1 MTTIESDPP
10 ENWTT
15 ANDAAQSHAKQTLQQ
30 RDGVD
35 HTASVEPEQCM
46 EEQHKPPPSTN
57 NSIGYLGADTSLS
70 KLTDM
75 LNSATPRTESQGNLC
90 VAYPSVVPSPLHKQH
105 GPYVPIPPA
114 PMLCGGPGPGPAG
127 SWPSPRTNKTI
138 EDHFFMTNEHLDV
151 VGKTTYDAL
160 DMYTKQQISA
170 ANASHEQLVVVL
182 DDHIKGLKAQL
193 SSVNEKAESNSS
205 QTHNVSLKLDQLE
218 SFLKDEV
225 LTAMTGQAKKTA
237 EMQSSL
243 EEVQSTVTQMQRVM
257 EKLSTT
263 ESGPYP
269 PASSALSGSGGS
281 TFMTQSTPNH
291 HSQHALTSF
300 YGNVPRRDEQSPMPP
315 VQDRAVSNTYDSHG
329 DPQGNYGTNWQSQAW
344 NGRPS
349 YHGRNKGEATS
360 YAGANPYH
368 VGNNNQ
374 YNNGYMSGYSS
385 YSFSPT
391 GSEQPHAY
399 GQKATQ

>member
-1 MTTIESDPP
+1 MTTTESDPP
-10 ENWTT
+10 EKWTT
-15 ANDAAQSHAKQTLQQ
+15 GNDTAQGQAKQKPQQ
-30 RDGVD
+30 HDSVD
-35 HTASVEPEQCM
+35 PTASVEPEHRM
-46 EEQHKPPPSTN
+46 EEQRKPPPSTN
-57 NSIGYLGADTSLS
+57 NSIRHLEADTSSS

-75 LNSATPRTESQGNLC
+75 LNSATPRTESLGNFC
-90 VAYPSVVPSPLHKQH
+90 VAYPSVMPSPPHKQH

-114 PMLCGGPGPGPAG
+114 PMLRGGPGPAG

-160 DMYTKQQISA
+160 DMYTKKQISA

-182 DDHIKGLKAQL
+182 NDHIKGLKAHL

-243 EEVQSTVTQMQRVM
+243 KEVQSTMTQMQQVM

-263 ESGPYP
+263 ESGAYP

-281 TFMTQSTPNH
+281 AFMTQSTPNH
-291 HSQHALTSF
+291 QSQHALTTF
-300 YGNVPRRDEQSPMPP
+300 YGNAPRRDEQSPMPP
-315 VQDRAVSNTYDSHG
+315 VQDRAVSNNYDSHS
-329 DPQGNYGTNWQSQAW
+329 DPQGIYGTNWQSQAW

-368 VGNNNQ
+368 VGNSNQ

-385 YSFSPT
+385 YSFSPS

-399 GQKATQ
+399 AQKPTQ